1 MKSQAIIAA
10 FGLPVVALALALS
23 TGCAGGST
31 ADSSSG
37 DGGDGPS
44 GTSGQSGS
52 GQAVSGSGSG
62 AVSGSGAGGGSGAG
76 SGTGGGP
83 MNNPNCNGGCA
94 TGQNWKWDG
103 MPAPP
108 QYVPGAVTD
117 GPMPPTQGGGSGLD
131 PSGTPVT
138 CYGGNFGDYSD
149 NASFCDYIANRFRYL
164 ENECG
169 NFNTAFLTVDSSL
182 AAIAQKEAEDVA
194 GGKCPNGPQSCGNWA
209 EMLYIDGW
217 QGNYLS
223 RSAIYTAPESN
234 MMVAPPDSFTPGY
247 TAAYP
252 KHACQFVGEFANVM
266 LYHYCVWEGT
276 MVTDPSTQPK
286 RVGCGTAVDKSG
298 VTWRVVQLGK

>member
-1 MKSQAIIAA
+1 MRSQAIIAA
-10 FGLPVVALALALS
+10 FGLPVVALAFALS
-23 TGCAGGST
+23 TGCAAGSST
-31 ADSSSG
+31 PDSSSAAG
-37 DGGDGPS
+37 NGGGGPS
-44 GTSGQSGS
+44 GASGQGG
-52 GQAVSGSGSG
+52 GQG
-62 AVSGSGAGGGSGAG
+62 VSGSGAS
-76 SGTGGGP
+76 SGTGVP
-83 MNNPNCNGGCA
+83 VMNNPNCNGGCA

-108 QYVPGAVTD
+108 QPYVPGAVTD

-131 PSGTPVT
+131 PNGTPVT
-138 CYGGNFGDYSD
+138 CYGGNFGNYSD
-149 NASFCDYIANRFRYL
+149 NGSFCDYIANRFRYL

-169 NFNTAFLTVDSSL
+169 NFNTAFLQQDPSL
-182 AAIAQKEAEDVA
+182 AASAQTEAEAVA
-194 GGKCPNGPQSCGNWA
+194 NGKCPNGPQSCGNWA

-234 MMVAPPDSFTPGY
+234 MMVAPPDFYTPGY

-252 KHACQFVGEFANVM
+252 KHACQFIGEFSNVM
-266 LYHYCVWEGT
+266 LYHYCVWEGAT
-276 MVTDPSTQPK
+276 MTDPSTQPK

>member
-1 MKSQAIIAA
+1 MRSQAIIAA
-10 FGLPVVALALALS
+10 FGLPVVALASALS
-23 TGCAGGST
+23 TGCAAGSST
-31 ADSSSG
+31 PDSSSAAG
-37 DGGDGPS
+37 NGGGGPS
-44 GTSGQSGS
+44 GASGQGG
-52 GQAVSGSGSG
+52 GQG
-62 AVSGSGAGGGSGAG
+62 VSGSGAS
-76 SGTGGGP
+76 SGTGVP
-83 MNNPNCNGGCA
+83 VMNNPNCNGGCA

-103 MPAPP
+103 MNPPAPP
-108 QYVPGAVTD
+108 QPYVPGAVTD

-131 PSGTPVT
+131 PNGTPVT
-138 CYGGNFGDYSD
+138 CYGGNFGNYSD
-149 NASFCDYIANRFRYL
+149 NGSFCDYIANRFRYL

-169 NFNTAFLTVDSSL
+169 NFNTAFLQQDSSL
-182 AAIAQKEAEDVA
+182 AASAQTEAEAVA
-194 GGKCPNGPQSCGNWA
+194 NGKCPNGPQSCGNWA